1 MLVESEQNKKNTQE
15 RRIPGYAYHCSPM
28 PLFELGS
35 LHHDFYLLNLRLP
48 DMRNNVSVNTNT
60 GKLTDISVFVS
71 KKKPF
76 VSFLLLTQRFFSFL
90 V

>member
-71 KKKPF
+71 KKNLLYPF
-76 VSFLLLTQRFFSFL
+76 YFLLSVFFSFL